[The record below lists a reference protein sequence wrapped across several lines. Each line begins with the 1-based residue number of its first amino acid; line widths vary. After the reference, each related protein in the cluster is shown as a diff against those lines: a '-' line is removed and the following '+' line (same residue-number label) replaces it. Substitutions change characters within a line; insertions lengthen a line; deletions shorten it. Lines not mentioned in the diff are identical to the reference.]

1 MLSLRDVRVR
11 RGSSLLIE
19 HADLEI
25 FAGEKVGI
33 VGRNGCGKSSLL
45 SLIRGELAPDGG
57 DFSITP
63 RLRISWVA
71 QELPHSQAPLLEH
84 VLDGDTELR
93 ELQAAIAAAEATGD
107 GVHLSTLHAQY
118 EHLGGYAAPS
128 RAAQLATGLGFAPE
142 DLERP
147 IAEFSGGLQMRANLA
162 RALMRRSQL
171 LLLDEP
177 TNHLDLD
184 ALLWLEEWLRA
195 YRGTLLIVS
204 HDRELLDGVVQR
216 IVHIES
222 GAVRTY
228 AGNYSAFETQQA
240 ATAQRVAA
248 LAERQRREAARIH
261 AFVER
266 FRAKASKARQAQS
279 RLKRLARLEMAPA
292 VHGQETFEWQFAPPP
307 KLPRPLVVLDEVA
320 LGYGSAPVLTGVRL
334 RIEPGDRIGV
344 LGRNGAGKSTLMRSL
359 AGELAPRAGTATSA
373 PDLTVGFFAQRELE
387 RLAPDG
393 TPVSE
398 LARCGGPAVA
408 LWGQQRARDHLGRFG
423 FRGERVFD
431 SIAQF
436 SGGERARLAL
446 AILVARTPNLLLLD
460 EPTNH
465 LDFEMRHALTLALQD
480 FAGAVVLVAHDRAL
494 LGAVCERF
502 VLVAGGGVREFDG
515 DLEDYAR
522 FLAAGAAAGGAQPSG
537 RDAGLSRRAERHRD
551 AQARNRLSGLKA
563 EQRAIE
569 QQLVQLGA
577 RRAALERALADP
589 ALYAQSDRAQQL
601 QLAAEH
607 AGLGAEIERAEA
619 RWLEVSE
626 TLDTA
631 AAQVI

>member
-63 RLRISWVA
+63 RLRMSWVA
-71 QELPHSQAPLLEH
+71 QELPHSQARLLEH
-84 VLDGDTELR
+84 VLDGDAELR
-93 ELQAAIAAAEATGD
+93 ELQAAIAAAEAAGD
-107 GVHLSTLHAQY
+107 GVQLSTLHAQY

-128 RAAQLATGLGFAPE
+128 RAAQLATGLGFAAG

-147 IAEFSGGLQMRANLA
+147 LAEFSGGLQMRANLA

-184 ALLWLEEWLRA
+184 ALLWLEEWLRG

-222 GAVRTY
+222 GAVRAY

-248 LAERQRREAARIH
+248 LAERQRREVARIH

-279 RLKRLARLEMAPA
+279 RLKRLARLEMVPA
-292 VHGQETFEWQFAPPP
+292 VHTQETFEWQFAPPP
-307 KLPRPLVVLDEVA
+307 KLPRPLVALDELA
-320 LGYGSAPVLTGVRL
+320 LGYGSAPVLDGVQL

-344 LGRNGAGKSTLMRSL
+344 LGRNGAGKSTLMRAL
-359 AGELAPRAGTATSA
+359 AGELAPLAGTATSA

-408 LWGQQRARDHLGRFG
+408 LWSAQRVRDHLGRFG
-423 FRGERVFD
+423 FRERAFE

-465 LDFEMRHALTLALQD
+465 LDFKMRHALTLALQD

-502 VLVAGGGVREFDG
+502 VLVAGGGMREFDG

-522 FLAAGAAAGGAQPSG
+522 FLAAGAAAGGAQSSG
-537 RDAGLSRRAERHRD
+537 RDPGLSRRAERHRD

-563 EQRAIE
+563 EQREIE
-569 QQLVQLGA
+569 QRLVQLGA
-577 RRAALERALADP
+577 RRAAIEQALADP
-589 ALYAQSDRAQQL
+589 ALYAQADRARQL

-607 AGLGAEIERAEA
+607 AGLGAEIEHAEA